1 MGITHPYP
9 NLPILGRW
17 GTPSFP
23 PVRPRWCAAK
33 RWRAAPRL
41 GRTSRLAAIGRN
53 VRQVCANDGATGIGV
68 GSSAVAAATLA
79 LVEKSGH
86 SRWKPSPNVRRPEP
100 PGLRDMPRHRDAH
113 RRPRQHE
120 DHRGVHHRPDA
131 TAGGVDTPDPGQ
143 TAEGCEAQSK
153 RPAGREKGRCR
164 VKFKALM
171 GATGATASPRGR
183 TAPVTAHCPLP
194 RPTQSPNSSGAVS
207 QSRPHAALQRCSF

>member
-1 MGITHPYP
+1 MRLRHGRNYE
-9 NLPILGRW
+9 LPIL
-17 GTPSFP
+17 TQIYPSVDAGVP
-23 PVRPRWCAAK
+23 PESPQCFSETGAPVAPAS
-33 RWRAAPRL
+33 RA
-41 GRTSRLAAIGRN
+41 GSMSRLDAPGRN

-194 RPTQSPNSSGAVS
+194 RPTQSPDRKSTRLNSS
-207 QSRPHAALQRCSF
+207 H